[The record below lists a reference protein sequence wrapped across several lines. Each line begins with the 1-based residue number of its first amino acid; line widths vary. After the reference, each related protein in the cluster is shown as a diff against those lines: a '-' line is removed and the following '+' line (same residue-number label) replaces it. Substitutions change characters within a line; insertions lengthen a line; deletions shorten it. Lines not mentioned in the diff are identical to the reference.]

1 MPRSHHITRLRGRSL
16 GQSPEP
22 PLALLAHQEPLHGS
36 GVTHPG
42 WVSVLTA
49 QGKFLGVA
57 GLLGGEDGAGGCSP
71 DPWGVGLAGAG
82 LRCLVMSCVGSL
94 QVGTPPLPAP
104 LAEPGSRRLCP
115 SSSSSSSYSSF
126 SSWERCQAVGPK
138 TGLEKDLPA
147 PRSRSGFPYLFLMFN
162 MLGEFAKCCGSL
174 CGLFGGWDHPCAH
187 QAVPRSPAPAPT
199 LNQGGR
205 RGGSHPVLHLV
216 FNYVKSC
223 LPLFALEMLSAARA
237 FAPLPSC
244 SDASTQGAVTPL
256 PAASPLETPRS
267 YTKGVLNP
275 RGL

>member
-1 MPRSHHITRLRGRSL
+1 
-16 GQSPEP
+16 
-22 PLALLAHQEPLHGS
+22 
-36 GVTHPG
+36 
-42 WVSVLTA
+42 
-49 QGKFLGVA
+49 
-57 GLLGGEDGAGGCSP
+57 
-71 DPWGVGLAGAG
+71 
-82 LRCLVMSCVGSL
+82 MSCVGSL
-94 QVGTPPLPAP
+94 QVGTPTLPAP
-104 LAEPGSRRLCP
+104 LAEPASCQLCP